1 MRLLILTHAFNGLSQ
16 RLYVELAARGHELSV
31 EFDVNDSVTR
41 EAVDLFRP
49 DAVIAPFMKRAI
61 PPEVWQRVPCLIV
74 HPGIVGDRGP
84 SALDWAIQE
93 GEREWGVTVL
103 AATAEFDGG
112 PVWATANFPM
122 RAAPKSSLYRGEVTQ
137 AAVATVL
144 EALDALAAGR
154 KPVPAAALAPRGR
167 GRPLLRKEDRRIDWA
182 HHDTA
187 AVLARIH
194 AGDGFPGVRDEVL
207 GLPVHLFGAWADAPR
222 PGAEPGSVIA
232 TRDGAILRATTDGS
246 VWITHLREQSAEPRL
261 KLPATQVLGERLAG
275 VPELPADDALGA
287 TGWREIVYERR
298 GDVGLLRFEFHNG
311 AMSTAQCQRLAAA
324 IEAAGR
330 QPTRVLVLLG
340 GREFWANGIHLG
352 MIEASGAAADESMRN
367 IEAMNDACRAIVT
380 LQSQWVIA
388 AMRGNAAAGGVFLA
402 LGADEVVA
410 REGIVLNPH
419 YKNMGNL
426 YGSEYWTYLLPRRV
440 GKAGVAAV
448 MENRLPI
455 GVQSACALGLID
467 AWLPGTAEAF
477 EAEVL
482 ERAAKFSENP
492 QYEAKM
498 TEKRV
503 RREADEAARPL
514 QQYRDDELARM
525 RRNFYGFDPSYHVAR
540 HQFVYRVPHSWTPRH
555 LARHRRIGFAQG
567 TPRS

>member
-1 MRLLILTHAFNGLSQ
+1 MRLLILTHAFNGLTQ

-31 EFDVNDSVTR
+31 EFDINDSVTR
-41 EAVDLFRP
+41 EAVELFRP

-61 PPEVWQRVPCLIV
+61 PADVWQRVPCLIV
-74 HPGIVGDRGP
+74 HPGIAGDRGP

-93 GEREWGVTVL
+93 GELEWGVTVL
-103 AATAEFDGG
+103 AANAEFDGG
-112 PVWATANFPM
+112 PVWATVEFPM
-122 RAAPKSSLYRGEVTQ
+122 RCAPKSSLYRGEVTE
-137 AAVATVL
+137 AAVTAVL
-144 EALDALAAGR
+144 RALEMMAAGEA
-154 KPVPAAALAPRGR
+154 PVDAALLGARGR
-167 GRPLLRKEDRRIDWA
+167 ARPLLRKEDRRIDWA
-182 HHDTA
+182 RHDTA

-194 AGDGFPGVRDEVL
+194 AGDGFPGVRVDVL
-207 GLPVHLFGAWADAPR
+207 GLPVHLYGAWPDEPR
-222 PGAEPGSVIA
+222 PGAVPGSVLA
-232 TRDGAILRATTDGS
+232 TRDGAILRATVDGS
-246 VWITHLREQSAEPRL
+246 VWITHLREQSPEPRL

-275 VPELPADDALGA
+275 LPEIAADGPPRA
-287 TGWREIVYERR
+287 TGWREIAYERR

-311 AMSTAQCQRLAAA
+311 AMSTGQCRRLAAA
-324 IEAAGR
+324 IEEAGR
-330 QPTRVLVLLG
+330 QPTRALVLLG
-340 GREFWANGIHLG
+340 GREFWSNGIHLG
-352 MIEASGAAADESMRN
+352 AIEASGAAADESMRN

-380 LQSQWVIA
+380 LQSQWVVA
-388 AMRGNAAAGGVFLA
+388 ALRGNAAAGGVFLA

-440 GKAGVAAV
+440 GVAGVAAV

-455 GVQSACALGLID
+455 GVGAARALGLID
-467 AWLPGTAEAF
+467 AGLPGTPEAF
-477 EAEVL
+477 EAQVL
-482 ERAAKFSENP
+482 ENVAKFVESDQYAAKI
-492 QYEAKM
+492 A
-498 TEKRV
+498 EKRA

-555 LARHRRIGFAQG
+555 LARHRRLTPGQG
-567 TPRS
+567 SSRS